1 MSKNRFIGESGKLIS
16 DIIEISDWL
25 NIEGCLLTMDI
36 QKAFDSLDYDFLSS
50 VLRKF
55 GFDKNFITW
64 VEILLKDQISCV
76 KWWNN

>member
-50 VLRKF
+50 VL
-55 GFDKNFITW
+55 
-64 VEILLKDQISCV
+64 
-76 KWWNN
+76 